1 MRCANAS
8 TTVVLLFEQKFL
20 SLGQMKH
27 GNETRQ
33 KGTRGLSLSL
43 VWLCENPFPYVH
55 KNKKRGS
62 LYHADFP
69 FDLTRCDLAFV
80 KHAIINPFLLR
91 EGHTDYV
98 FDILVLSLDLGKDVV
113 AGVLLHRLLRV
124 SNYTHW
130 FSTFMNDDIA
140 RYGQQLTLT
149 HINMRQFDF
158 TAFMDSYLPS
168 MMNVAIKQTYGIVIW
183 ISGTMTLLFM
193 ALDIP
198 AVRTNIRRVPMWPVY
213 GIDYLARLT
222 GKSKA

>member
-1 MRCANAS
+1 MRESLSVCPQ
-8 TTVVLLFEQKFL
+8 EQK
-20 SLGQMKH
+20 
-27 GNETRQ
+27 
-33 KGTRGLSLSL
+33 KGKSVSHR
-43 VWLCENPFPYVH
+43 FPLH
-55 KNKKRGS
+55 
-62 LYHADFP
+62 
-69 FDLTRCDLAFV
+69 LTRYDLASV

>member
-1 MRCANAS
+1 
-8 TTVVLLFEQKFL
+8 
-20 SLGQMKH
+20 
-27 GNETRQ
+27 
-33 KGTRGLSLSL
+33 
-43 VWLCENPFPYVH
+43 
-55 KNKKRGS
+55 
-62 LYHADFP
+62 
-69 FDLTRCDLAFV
+69 
-80 KHAIINPFLLR
+80 
-91 EGHTDYV
+91 
-98 FDILVLSLDLGKDVV
+98 
-113 AGVLLHRLLRV
+113 
-124 SNYTHW
+124 
-130 FSTFMNDDIA
+130 MNDDIA

-168 MMNVAIKQTYGIVIW
+168 MMNVAIKQTYGIVIR